1 MGKAWQVN
9 GGFERGD
16 SVLTEEFC
24 IFYSHL
30 KKILKE
36 NSEVSKSFGELNVNL
51 SHASLPLFLMRQVCR
66 FSHTANSEELLI
78 SPSC

>member
-24 IFYSHL
+24 IFYSHF

-36 NSEVSKSFGELNVNL
+36 N
-51 SHASLPLFLMRQVCR
+51 
-66 FSHTANSEELLI
+66 LLRLVRVLGN
-78 SPSC
+78 